1 MKKKKKVKRKQKMRN
16 YINDEE
22 ELEEKEIM
30 QIIRRMKKAAGVNK
44 ILKEIWLHGGTILKK
59 KLLEIMKEAWRTG
72 NISRD

>member
-1 MKKKKKVKRKQKMRN
+1 MRN

-22 ELEEKEIM
+22 DLEEKEIM
-30 QIIRRMKKAAGVNK
+30 QIIRRMKKAAGINK
-44 ILKEIWLHGGTILKK
+44 ILKEVTWRNNFEK